1 MDVRRGDLHTINR
14 LHPQH
19 AVTVPALVCRIAAC
33 LLAAVTTPAAAAH
46 AQMSI
51 EASPL
56 RVEIQAQPGSSN
68 TQAVT
73 VTNPGQETV
82 RIRATLSDWYLSRD
96 GAPQF
101 ESPAPERAFAASEWV
116 RFAPPEFTLEPG
128 MKGIVRFTVTVPA
141 GVEPGGYRTGIL
153 FELTPTTPEAAKGRQ
168 VLLKSRIATLVYVH
182 VGQPPAAI
190 ELTNLEV
197 RGAGEQ
203 TQVIA
208 ALKNRG
214 RRTVRTKGNLI
225 VYDSAGTAIAQIPL
239 PDVPVLP
246 ESERDLA
253 VSPNDPTR
261 PLPAGQYRVEL
272 KLDVG
277 MPELLVGETTLKVSR

>member
-1 MDVRRGDLHTINR
+1 MDVRRGHLHTINR
-14 LHPQH
+14 LHTQH
-19 AVTVPALVCRIAAC
+19 AVTIPAILRRIATGM
-33 LLAAVTTPAAAAH
+33 LAVLILPATSH

-56 RVEIQAQPGSSN
+56 RVEIQAQPGGSN

-73 VTNPGQETV
+73 VTNPGQQTV
-82 RIRATLSDWYLSRD
+82 RVRATLSDWYLSRD

-101 ESPAPERAFAASEWV
+101 EAPSPERAFTASEWV

-128 MKGIVRFTVTVPA
+128 MQGIVRFTVTVP
-141 GVEPGGYRTGIL
+141 GDVEAGGYRTGIL
-153 FELTPTTPEAAKGRQ
+153 FELAPDTTEAKARQ
-168 VLLKSRIATLVYVH
+168 VILKSRIATLVYVH

-197 RGAGEQ
+197 RGSGEQ
-203 TQVIA
+203 TQVVA
-208 ALKNRG
+208 GLKNRG
-214 RRTVRTKGNLI
+214 RRTVRTKGNLV
-225 VYDSAGTAIAQIPL
+225 VYDGSGTSVAQIPL

-253 VSPNDPTR
+253 ISTNDPAR
-261 PLPAGQYRVEL
+261 PLPSGQYRVEL

-277 MPELLVGETTLKVSR
+277 MPALLVGETTLKVSR

>member
-1 MDVRRGDLHTINR
+1 MARF
-14 LHPQH
+14 
-19 AVTVPALVCRIAAC
+19 AAC
-33 LLAAVTTPAAAAH
+33 LVGALAFPATAAH

-82 RIRATLSDWYLSRD
+82 RVRATLSDWYLSRD

-101 ESPAPERAFAASEWV
+101 EAPAPDRPFAASDWV

-141 GVEPGGYRTGIL
+141 DVEPGGYRNGHSVRAHCR
-153 FELTPTTPEAAKGRQ
+153 AAAEPIKGRQ
-168 VLLKSRIATLVYVH
+168 VVLKSRIATLVYVH

-197 RGAGEQ
+197 RGTGEQ
-203 TQVIA
+203 TQIVA
-208 ALKNRG
+208 GLKNRS
-214 RRTVRTKGNLI
+214 RRSVRTKGNLI
-225 VYDSAGTAIAQIPL
+225 VYDGSGTAIAQIPL

-253 VSPNDPTR
+253 ISPSDPAR
-261 PLPAGQYRVEL
+261 PLPSGQYRVEL

>member
-1 MDVRRGDLHTINR
+1 MTRPRTIGR
-14 LHPQH
+14 LF
-19 AVTVPALVCRIAAC
+19 VLVVGALVLTARAAG
-33 LLAAVTTPAAAAH
+33 

-51 EASPL
+51 EATPL
-56 RVEIQAQPGSSN
+56 RVEIQAPPGGSH

-73 VTNPGQETV
+73 ITNPGQETV
-82 RIRATLSDWYLSRD
+82 RVRTTLADWYLTRD

-101 ESPAPERAFAASEWV
+101 EAPTSDRPFAASEWV

-128 MKGIVRFTVTVPA
+128 MKGIVRFTVSVPP
-141 GVEPGGYRTGIL
+141 GTEPGGYRTGIL
-153 FELTPTTPEAAKGRQ
+153 FEIAPPASDLAKGRQ
-168 VLLKSRIATLVYVH
+168 VILRSRIATLVYVH
-182 VGQPPAAI
+182 VGQPAPAI

-197 RGAGEQ
+197 RGTGEQ
-203 TQVIA
+203 TQVVA
-208 ALKNRG
+208 GLKNRS
-214 RRTVRTKGNLI
+214 RRSVRTKGNLI
-225 VYDSAGTAIAQIPL
+225 VYDGSGTAIAQIPL

-253 VSPNDPTR
+253 INASDPAR
-261 PLPAGQYRVEL
+261 PLPSGQYRVEL